1 MLFLVELNAD
11 ILVSFTLPFIEECH
25 SNLMVQS
32 LTYRS
37 DIHSNVG
44 FVALPAKCAGCFSS
58 AHAYIHNSGLNSCQV
73 PGVRSALVAREEE
86 SDTWFMPLIWILE

>member
-1 MLFLVELNAD
+1 
-11 ILVSFTLPFIEECH
+11 
-25 SNLMVQS
+25 MVQS

-37 DIHSNVG
+37 DIHSNVS
-44 FVALPAKCAGCFSS
+44 FVALPAKRAGCFSS

-86 SDTWFMPLIWILE
+86 SDTWFMPLIWILEWEWTAGKPTAFSLYGTIKAF